1 MPLLLTLPVIKC
13 QLTSQQ
19 SCRECINYTRT
30 CKFVQVVVK
39 APITHR
45 GGFEAKPPTVMLHL
59 NKDFEVGGDGPSK
72 QHPDSLEAIPS
83 GSAGRLVRLSPLNCV
98 STIGHSVCQA
108 FSRVLTLFCM

>member
-1 MPLLLTLPVIKC
+1 M
-13 QLTSQQ
+13 
-19 SCRECINYTRT
+19 
-30 CKFVQVVVK
+30 VVK

-98 STIGHSVCQA
+98 FTIGHSVCQA
-108 FSRVLTLFCM
+108 FFWVFDAILYLDHVELHVYLRCFKVRFAPDLALHSDSLDISTTH